1 MQSPL
6 VDWLYSYALNNRL
19 DGHFTDGEEEYL
31 SCLRY
36 SELHLERLTALL
48 DEHARA
54 ELDDYVRERDIVD
67 SYHREALF
75 FAGLSIGLQ
84 LSRLG

>member
-1 MQSPL
+1 MFSPL
-6 VDWLYSYALNNRL
+6 ARCLYDYALNNRL

-31 SCLRY
+31 SCLIH
-36 SELHLERLTALL
+36 SDKHLDRLTAML
-48 DEHARA
+48 DESART
-54 ELDDYVRERDIVD
+54 ELEDYVRERGIVE

-75 FAGLSIGLQ
+75 SAGLSMGLA